1 MTLFV
6 NDYENDNV
14 MINLIIKNIMQN
26 SSEDGKY
33 LKKKT
38 YDHT

>member
-6 NDYENDNV
+6 DDYANDNV
-14 MINLIIKNIMQN
+14 MINLIIKNIMPN